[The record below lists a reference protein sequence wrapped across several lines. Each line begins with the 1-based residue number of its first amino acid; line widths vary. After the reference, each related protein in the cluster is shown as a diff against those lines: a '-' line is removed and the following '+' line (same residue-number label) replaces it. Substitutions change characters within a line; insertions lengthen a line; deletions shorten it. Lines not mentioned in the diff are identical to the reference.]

1 MVPAWDK
8 NPAPVP
14 AQMLALQEQR
24 QFHGVFQRAAGV
36 RRHEIRDE
44 ILLFPDLFRAAEEF
58 PLERKIGLNVR
69 LAHAI
74 QHGGGTMLRSH
85 LQLAA
90 DMVGHKLMQ
99 EGFVLV
105 EHEVVEADAGADEHA
120 LHARQRAD
128 FAQEIQIPAVV
139 HLQRRARRRRQ
150 AFFSGQRPC
159 VFCFW
164 QEGWRK
170 FAVGPPTSC
179 M

>member
-1 MVPAWDK
+1 M
-8 NPAPVP
+8 
-14 AQMLALQEQR
+14 
-24 QFHGVFQRAAGV
+24 
-36 RRHEIRDE
+36 
-44 ILLFPDLFRAAEEF
+44 
-58 PLERKIGLNVR
+58 R

-99 EGFVLV
+99 EGLVLV

-120 LHARQRAD
+120 LHARQCAD

-150 AFFSGQRPC
+150 ALFPGAEALRFLLLAG
-159 VFCFW
+159 
-164 QEGWRK
+164 GWRK